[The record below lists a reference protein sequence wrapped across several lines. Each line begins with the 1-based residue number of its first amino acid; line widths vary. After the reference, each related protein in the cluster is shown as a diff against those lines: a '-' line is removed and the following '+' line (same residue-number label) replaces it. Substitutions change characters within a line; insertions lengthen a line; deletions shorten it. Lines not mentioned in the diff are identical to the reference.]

1 MAEQMQVKVGVTG
14 DTKPLKEKIKSI
26 QADPITIKVDA
37 DTKLASSKID
47 TFIKNYRNKD
57 IKLTIGADFKTVNAA
72 VSGLDKNA
80 AKLKKA
86 FSDAFKGVN
95 ISKSFNASHVG
106 TEFDKIEAQLK
117 NLKNNYKLDWN
128 FVSDTD
134 SSQVIATIT
143 DVNGVAQKLYYTLHE
158 INGQRL
164 YVLDN
169 VETSGIVNAQKQLEQ
184 LSKQLSTLRANI
196 ENAFVNNKIDK
207 SQYVDLNQGLDAATA
222 NLKELSTQSNI
233 TQDSINELSESAARV
248 KSTFSSY
255 KSEFAKQSREDD
267 ASAKELAKDLE
278 RLDALHRSFNE
289 WMANNPKAQSFGDL
303 SSLQEQLNAM
313 KQLADATKNI
323 DHDAF
328 TQLEQKIKTSVS
340 SAKQFG
346 QTGLTAFGSLTAKA
360 KELATYLTTSM
371 TFMYIA
377 EGLRSVV
384 DNVVELDSA
393 MTELK
398 KTTDGSAQSY
408 SNFLTTASSI
418 AQDVGAKVSD
428 VVQSAAEWSR
438 SGYGLS
444 KVADLA
450 KASTMYVNVSEYENV
465 TDATTSLIS
474 TMKAFGVESS
484 NVMTILDAFNSV
496 GNTTATTSQ
505 GLGDAMMRSASA
517 LSVAGNSMEES
528 IGLIVAAKQYWLY
541 VQKCA

>member
-117 NLKNNYKLDWN
+117 SLKANYKLDWN

-143 DVNGVAQKLYYTLHE
+143 DMNGAAQKLYYTLHE

-196 ENAFVNNKIDK
+196 ENAFVNNKIDE
-207 SQYVDLNQGLDAATA
+207 SQYTDLNKGLDAASSD
-222 NLKELSTQSNI
+222 LKELATQSNI

-255 KSEFAKQSREDD
+255 KSEFAKQSREDA

-346 QTGLTAFGSLTAKA
+346 QTGLTAFGSLAAKA

-371 TFMYIA
+371 TFMSIA

-384 DNVVELDSA
+384 DNVVELDTALTS
-393 MTELK
+393 LK
-398 KTTDGSAQSY
+398 KVSEGSAETY
-408 SNFLTTASSI
+408 SNMITQAASI
-418 AQDVGAKVSD
+418 AQQTGNTISD
-428 VVQSAAEWSR
+428 IVNSMADWSKLGYDSSAATELARVASLYQNV
-438 SGYGLS
+438 GDNIDLS
-444 KVADLA
+444 
-450 KASTMYVNVSEYENV
+450 T
-465 TDATTSLIS
+465 ATSSLIS
-474 TMKAFGVESS
+474 TLQGFKISANDAEAIIDKFNEVDMLASFHS
-484 NVMTILDAFNSV
+484 NMV
-496 GNTTATTSQ
+496 
-505 GLGDAMMRSASA
+505 AS
-517 LSVAGNSMEES
+517 LYGIDSNY
-528 IGLIVAAKQYWLY
+528 IG
-541 VQKCA
+541 QKLEIA